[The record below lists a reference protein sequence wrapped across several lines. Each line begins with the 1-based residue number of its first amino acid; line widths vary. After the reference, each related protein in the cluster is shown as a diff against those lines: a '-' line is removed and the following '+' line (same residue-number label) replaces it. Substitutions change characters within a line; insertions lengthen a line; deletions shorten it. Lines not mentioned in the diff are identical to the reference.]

1 MKITEILQEKVEMC
15 PKACCGMPVPEC
27 TCGPDCKHCDC
38 YEKNK
43 KMNEMTTA
51 SSIATVSGNVGGQPQ
66 SRTMYNADGTMK
78 NGADYGNL
86 LGGKKKPT
94 KKKKA

>member
-1 MKITEILQEKVEMC
+1 MKIFEILQEKVEMC
-15 PKACCGMPVPEC
+15 PKACCGMPVSEC

-51 SSIATVSGNVGGQPQ
+51 SSIATSMGNGNGFASGGIGTEPIKRVSNSNPK
-66 SRTMYNADGTMK
+66 SK
-78 NGADYGNL
+78 
-86 LGGKKKPT
+86 
-94 KKKKA
+94 KKKKAKA